1 MINWNSP
8 CSTNDR
14 QSVPVKNQLE
24 IIMCGYCSISPMRC
38 PSWPQVNT
46 RMFWQC
52 CWKLGWWVEQE
63 CVMYHIWLFYRIWGQ
78 GFLFMGWLVRHSLE
92 PTNPFKT
99 HLGKT
104 PSLTIIDIHLSCD
117 IWCIIGSFI
126 NQTKFLPKLILCQI
140 SLVSSGQPSHKY
152 FKKYFKQNLQVFHKY
167 FANISETERENCTF
181 AKYFQPW
188 RPVVSQNSENIMIT
202 HLRFNHELI

>member
-1 MINWNSP
+1 
-8 CSTNDR
+8 
-14 QSVPVKNQLE
+14 
-24 IIMCGYCSISPMRC
+24 
-38 PSWPQVNT
+38 
-46 RMFWQC
+46 
-52 CWKLGWWVEQE
+52 
-63 CVMYHIWLFYRIWGQ
+63 
-78 GFLFMGWLVRHSLE
+78 MGWLVRHSLE

-104 PSLTIIDIHLSCD
+104 PSLKIIDIHLTCD

-167 FANISETERENCTF
+167 FANISETEPGEL
-181 AKYFQPW
+181 
-188 RPVVSQNSENIMIT
+188 
-202 HLRFNHELI
+202 HLCQIFPAVEAGRFTKLGEHHDHAPAI